1 MLWMFERAG
10 KKNSN
15 NTKYQFWQQHNQPID
30 ISTNTDKTLKALN
43 YIHQNPVMAGF
54 VDSAEHYPYSS
65 AVDYADAKGLVT
77 IEKIY
82 E

>member
-1 MLWMFERAG
+1 VTGL
-10 KKNSN
+10 
-15 NTKYQFWQQHNQPID
+15 
-30 ISTNTDKTLKALN
+30 
-43 YIHQNPVMAGF
+43 